1 MLLVALLSSSVL
13 ATGLGRGAS
22 SYGKKKSKVA
32 APAPQQVIILPAGP
46 SVTYP
51 WVGFGNFKGKAKKV
65 PKISRPPF
73 PSLLPAAPAPV
84 VPVLTYSAA
93 APAPQYAPAAPQY
106 APAPAAPQYAP
117 AAPQYEPAP
126 AAPQYAPAP
135 QWAPS
140 APQYAPE
147 PIPYAAAAAPQQYV
161 AAPAAPAAPAYESI
175 TSPVAQ
181 YSQPLPAEFEPAEP
195 RPAEPAADDGNG
207 WTASFAPLGE
217 PAFGGQPDFIQEQPA
232 VAADEPQFVEQPAEQ
247 QDEPEAVLPEFI
259 RQQPAVVAEEPLFVE
274 QPVFEPQPEEVQAEP
289 QQEQEEP
296 LQVEEQQEA
305 SENIP
310 HYTEFGT
317 RIRPRHHF

>member
-135 QWAPS
+135 AAPQWAPS

-247 QDEPEAVLPEFI
+247 
-259 RQQPAVVAEEPLFVE
+259 
-274 QPVFEPQPEEVQAEP
+274 PQPEEVQAEP